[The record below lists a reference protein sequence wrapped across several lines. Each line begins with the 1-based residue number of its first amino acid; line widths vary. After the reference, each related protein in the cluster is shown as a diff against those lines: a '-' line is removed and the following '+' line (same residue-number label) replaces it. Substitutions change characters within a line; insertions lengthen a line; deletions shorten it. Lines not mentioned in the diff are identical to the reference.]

1 MVMCSPP
8 FFFILPSLS
17 LSGIF
22 FLPPSGRRPPPHSHS
37 SSRALR
43 WRRRRPSV
51 PSSSLVPRSP
61 MAVAEACAASMAAGS
76 VTRPHTHS
84 RRHRLV
90 CLHAA
95 AITARFRG
103 SQCLHAA
110 SRRRSPSSHA
120 SPRTQIATPSPPT
133 ANPTANRAAFPRDAA
148 SHRYPR
154 GLPSPRRLSSPSPS
168 PATSLR
174 LRLARRP
181 RRADALHAAV
191 AHEARSSPCAADS
204 SVPSSAAGAP
214 LLSSRLL
221 PPSTLA
227 ERKAVPLASPSP
239 YPTRARRA
247 SLPHLKLGPL
257 APPVP
262 HSTPPP
268 ARDPT
273 ARRFRDRGAS
283 KLLHRTT
290 W

>member
-1 MVMCSPP
+1 
-8 FFFILPSLS
+8 
-17 LSGIF
+17 
-22 FLPPSGRRPPPHSHS
+22 
-37 SSRALR
+37 
-43 WRRRRPSV
+43 
-51 PSSSLVPRSP
+51 
-61 MAVAEACAASMAAGS
+61 MAAGS

-120 SPRTQIATPSPPT
+120 SSRTQIATPSP
-133 ANPTANRAAFPRDAA
+133 PTANRAAFPRDAA

-257 APPVP
+257 APPVR

-290 W
+290 CLGGFQIGIKPSRTSTTASASMQIKMLQCKGVNGCGRKGGWQIIQSYR

>member
-1 MVMCSPP
+1 M
-8 FFFILPSLS
+8 PS
-17 LSGIF
+17 
-22 FLPPSGRRPPPHSHS
+22 
-37 SSRALR
+37 A
-43 WRRRRPSV
+43 
-51 PSSSLVPRSP
+51 
-61 MAVAEACAASMAAGS
+61 
-76 VTRPHTHS
+76 
-84 RRHRLV
+84 
-90 CLHAA
+90 
-95 AITARFRG
+95 
-103 SQCLHAA
+103 
-110 SRRRSPSSHA
+110 
-120 SPRTQIATPSPPT
+120 PT
-133 ANPTANRAAFPRDAA
+133 ANPTANRATFPRDAA

-168 PATSLR
+168 PVTSLR

-257 APPVP
+257 APPVR

-273 ARRFRDRGAS
+273 ARRFRHSIRNCSFAKVWIVGLGGFQIGIKPSRTSTTAS
-283 KLLHRTT
+283 ARYVSARWVCVFDTDSDFLVCPLICMGIPHCSICSLYRQVLYFIVKLIARSDANLLEWSR
-290 W
+290 

>member
-1 MVMCSPP
+1 
-8 FFFILPSLS
+8 
-17 LSGIF
+17 
-22 FLPPSGRRPPPHSHS
+22 
-37 SSRALR
+37 
-43 WRRRRPSV
+43 
-51 PSSSLVPRSP
+51 
-61 MAVAEACAASMAAGS
+61 MAAGS

-120 SPRTQIATPSPPT
+120 SSRTQIATPSP
-133 ANPTANRAAFPRDAA
+133 PTANRAAFPRDAA

-227 ERKAVPLASPSP
+227 ERKAVPLASPHETP
-239 YPTRARRA
+239 RPDA
-247 SLPHLKLGPL
+247 SETA
-257 APPVP
+257 APP
-262 HSTPPP
+262 SSS
-268 ARDPT
+268 T
-273 ARRFRDRGAS
+273 ARLDQDAAMQGGKWLWTKRRMADHPILSLTTGSIRPQVFCPRQDFTTASDR
-283 KLLHRTT
+283 T
-290 W
+290 

>member
-1 MVMCSPP
+1 
-8 FFFILPSLS
+8 
-17 LSGIF
+17 
-22 FLPPSGRRPPPHSHS
+22 
-37 SSRALR
+37 
-43 WRRRRPSV
+43 
-51 PSSSLVPRSP
+51 
-61 MAVAEACAASMAAGS
+61 MAAGS

-103 SQCLHAA
+103 SQCLRATH
-110 SRRRSPSSHA
+110 RQRSPSSHA
-120 SPRTQIATPSPPT
+120 SPRTQIATPSP
-133 ANPTANRAAFPRDAA
+133 PTANRAAFPRDAA

-239 YPTRARRA
+239 SHHLARPHGPTLPRPRR
-247 SLPHLKLGPL
+247 LQ
-257 APPVP
+257 APPPHDLVRNPATPSSTVP
-262 HSTPPP
+262 LTFDFIFVGIRFATVHSQKFGSS
-268 ARDPT
+268 A
-273 ARRFRDRGAS
+273 
-283 KLLHRTT
+283 
-290 W
+290 

>member
-1 MVMCSPP
+1 
-8 FFFILPSLS
+8 
-17 LSGIF
+17 
-22 FLPPSGRRPPPHSHS
+22 
-37 SSRALR
+37 
-43 WRRRRPSV
+43 
-51 PSSSLVPRSP
+51 
-61 MAVAEACAASMAAGS
+61 MAAGS

-103 SQCLHAA
+103 SQCLHAT

-120 SPRTQIATPSPPT
+120 SPRTQIATPSP
-133 ANPTANRAAFPRDAA
+133 PTANRAAFPRDAA

-239 YPTRARRA
+239 YPTRACRA

-257 APPVP
+257 APPVR
-262 HSTPPP
+262 HSTLPP

>member
-1 MVMCSPP
+1 
-8 FFFILPSLS
+8 
-17 LSGIF
+17 
-22 FLPPSGRRPPPHSHS
+22 
-37 SSRALR
+37 
-43 WRRRRPSV
+43 
-51 PSSSLVPRSP
+51 
-61 MAVAEACAASMAAGS
+61 MAAGS

-120 SPRTQIATPSPPT
+120 SSRTQIATPSP
-133 ANPTANRAAFPRDAA
+133 PTANRAAFPRDAA

-227 ERKAVPLASPSP
+227 ERKAVPLASPHETP
-239 YPTRARRA
+239 RPDA
-247 SLPHLKLGPL
+247 SETA
-257 APPVP
+257 APP
-262 HSTPPP
+262 SSS
-268 ARDPT
+268 T
-273 ARRFRDRGAS
+273 ARLDRHQTVKDLYNGIREIKMLQCKGVNGCGRKGGWQIIQS
-283 KLLHRTT
+283 YR
-290 W
+290 

>member
-1 MVMCSPP
+1 
-8 FFFILPSLS
+8 
-17 LSGIF
+17 
-22 FLPPSGRRPPPHSHS
+22 
-37 SSRALR
+37 
-43 WRRRRPSV
+43 
-51 PSSSLVPRSP
+51 
-61 MAVAEACAASMAAGS
+61 MAAGS

-120 SPRTQIATPSPPT
+120 SSRTQIATPSP
-133 ANPTANRAAFPRDAA
+133 PTANRAAFPRDAA

-227 ERKAVPLASPSP
+227 ERKAVPLASPHETP
-239 YPTRARRA
+239 RPDA
-247 SLPHLKLGPL
+247 SETA
-257 APPVP
+257 APP
-262 HSTPPP
+262 SSS
-268 ARDPT
+268 T
-273 ARRFRDRGAS
+273 ARLVWIGGLGGFQIGIKPSRTSTTASARSRCCNARG
-283 KLLHRTT
+283 
-290 W
+290 